1 MFEPHARASSRKSQ
15 HKKSNATSSQ
25 QRAAP
30 RTMRR
35 HVSGPFTPPRR
46 ASSGSYP
53 EPRAGA
59 RRAPTSSS
67 DDAGA
72 AVKASVGGGSSD
84 LEEDGDERTPADASE
99 DDDARASLRDVDI
112 GAREEPGERVRVLDD
127 ERADANSETD
137 AHEDCEDCE
146 DHARGEDDNLLD
158 GDEEE
163 REEERE
169 EEGSASDGGD
179 SLADH
184 SSADDASLNELDP
197 DNLRVLQSYGLRPQ
211 MSYESSENDTGS
223 DDNLLDDDDDNL
235 LDDGHEATGSA
246 PSTPLPPTWRAA
258 ISASLRLSRRLG
270 ESAEFLRV
278 AAGRT
283 SDDDDDDDDESS
295 SEEEDDDEDDDDV
308 TFSPSVHDDE
318 LNASTRAAADEMLR
332 AGDVSHEVASL
343 FAARVP
349 RGVATSWEDARRGI
363 DLDAVCVERFGGG
376 ESVDRAGP
384 STRAFEP
391 PCDRSFGFFGFDDG
405 DRFES
410 GSKAFG
416 REGPEGTTTSRR
428 KSDDA
433 TCIAE
438 AVASSTAFCP
448 RKPRARAARALADVP
463 FVADLLEKL
472 PGVDPSDERILSV
485 LAAVTVDGS
494 CEDERG
500 KSGDG
505 RRRRRGNRA
514 VSAVSAVSGSF
525 PRASAP
531 ASGRGLGAMARRE
544 LAGGGLPGRDR
555 RRGGRGD
562 ERRDARVAGRT

>member
-1 MFEPHARASSRKSQ
+1 
-15 HKKSNATSSQ
+15 
-25 QRAAP
+25 
-30 RTMRR
+30 MRR
-35 HVSGPFTPPRR
+35 HVGGPFTPPRR

-53 EPRAGA
+53 DSRAGA

-72 AVKASVGGGSSD
+72 AVKASVGGPSD
-84 LEEDGDERTPADASE
+84 LDGEVGEERTPADASE
-99 DDDARASLRDVDI
+99 RDDDARASLRDVDI

-127 ERADANSETD
+127 ERVDADSETD
-137 AHEDCEDCE
+137 AHEDAHEDRE
-146 DHARGEDDNLLD
+146 DHATSGDRQCSGDDD
-158 GDEEE
+158 DEEEE
-163 REEERE
+163 REEEE
-169 EEGSASDGGD
+169 SASDGGD
-179 SLADH
+179 SLADQL
-184 SSADDASLNELDP
+184 SADASLNALDP

-211 MSYESSENDTGS
+211 MSYESSENETGS
-223 DDNLLDDDDDNL
+223 DDNLLDDDD
-235 LDDGHEATGSA
+235 GHVAAGSA
-246 PSTPLPPTWRAA
+246 PSAPLPPTWRAA
-258 ISASLRLSRRLG
+258 ISASLRLSR
-270 ESAEFLRV
+270 EFSGLAR
-278 AAGRT
+278 R
-283 SDDDDDDDDESS
+283 SDESS
-295 SEEEDDDEDDDDV
+295 SEEEDEDDGGV
-308 TFSPSVHDDE
+308 TFPWSARSSLDDT
-318 LNASTRAAADEMLR
+318 LNASTRAAAHEMLR
-332 AGDVSHEVASL
+332 AADVSHEVASL
-343 FAARVP
+343 FASRVP

>member
-1 MFEPHARASSRKSQ
+1 
-15 HKKSNATSSQ
+15 
-25 QRAAP
+25 
-30 RTMRR
+30 MRR
-35 HVSGPFTPPRR
+35 HVGGPFTPPRR

-84 LEEDGDERTPADASE
+84 LDEDGEERTPADASE

-146 DHARGEDDNLLD
+146 DHARGDRRDGDED
-158 GDEEE
+158 DEEE
-163 REEERE
+163 REEEE
-169 EEGSASDGGD
+169 CASDCGD

-184 SSADDASLNELDP
+184 SSADTSLNELDP

-223 DDNLLDDDDDNL
+223 DGNLLDDNLLDDDDNL

-246 PSTPLPPTWRAA
+246 PFTPLPPTWRAA

-270 ESAEFLRV
+270 ESPEFSRV
-278 AAGRT
+278 AAGRR
-283 SDDDDDDDDESS
+283 SDDDDRYDRYDRHDRHDDDDDESS
-295 SEEEDDDEDDDDV
+295 SEEDADEDDDERM
-308 TFSPSVHDDE
+308 
-318 LNASTRAAADEMLR
+318 NASTRAAADEMLR
-332 AGDVSHEVASL
+332 AADVTREVAAL

-363 DLDAVCVERFGGG
+363 DLDAVCAERFGGG
-376 ESVDRAGP
+376 ESGRVDRAGP

-391 PCDRSFGFFGFDDG
+391 PCDRSFGFFGFDG
-405 DRFES
+405 DWFES

-416 REGPEGTTTSRR
+416 REGPEGTTSRSE
-428 KSDDA
+428 SDDA

-438 AVASSTAFCP
+438 AAASSTAFCP
-448 RKPRARAARALADVP
+448 RKPRARAARAFADVP

-472 PGVDPSDERILSV
+472 PGVDPSDERIACV
-485 LAAVTVDGS
+485 LAAVTVDGHNS
-494 CEDERG
+494 EDERG